1 MLLLQAQFGLKESSS
16 YVLPSDTLTQ
26 AEPLIPLAIA
36 GVVLVFLIIGG
47 IYGFRAWMR
56 RRTKAHGASFERVV
70 IQITLPKFRSEEDTK
85 KRSAQDI
92 QEQID
97 NAESLFSA
105 IGGQSSQKG
114 FWRWIIGRDDALTFE
129 IVVHEGLIKFFFS
142 VPRVMKDFVEEQ
154 LLARYSDAHIEE
166 QEDFNMFSPTGTI
179 LGSYLIFK
187 RPYGFP
193 IKTYKKMEEDPLDAV
208 TNTLSKI
215 PEDCG
220 VAIQY
225 VVRSARP
232 FWRKHGLKIARDMQQ
247 GMKMEDAVKGKKKS
261 SNLLRDLTIPDKKEE
276 KKSDESYRISP
287 LEEEAVKGIEE
298 KASKAGLSANL
309 RIVVSSSTDE
319 HAKQTLNNVISS
331 FAQYNI
337 YQFGN
342 SFKKVVPRSKNR
354 LVRDFIYRHFDQKYK
369 IVVNAEEMASLWH
382 LPLPT
387 TETPNILW
395 LSARRAP
402 APTTTPKEGL
412 YLGINEYRGV
422 KTKVHMKR
430 ADRQRHMY
438 LIGKSGSGKSVFM
451 RNLILQDI
459 QNGEGVCVIDPH
471 GDLAE
476 SILGNIPKERIDDVV
491 VFAPGDLDRPVGLNM
506 LEAKTPD
513 QMDFAVQEM
522 IAIFYSLFPPE
533 MIGPLFEHQ
542 MRNVM
547 LTLMADQENPG
558 TIAEIPRMFS
568 DQGFVDSWV
577 KKVKDPVVRAFW
589 EKEMAKTSDF
599 HKSETMGYL
608 ISKVGRFVGNEMM
621 RNIIGQSHSA
631 FDFRDVMDN
640 QKILI
645 VNLSK
650 GKTGEVNSSLLG
662 LIIVSKLQM
671 AAMGRADMPEE
682 ERKDFY
688 LYIDEFQN
696 YVTESIATILSEARK
711 YRLDLIMAHQYLGQL
726 ISKGGKTEVRD
737 AVLGNVGTMLV
748 CRIGVEDTEV
758 LAKEY
763 EPVFSG
769 YDLVNADK
777 HTWYVKMIVDNSTQK
792 PFTLKGPWTDTGD
805 PKLADAVKQLSRLKF
820 GRDKSIVE
828 AEIMERTQLG

>member
-1 MLLLQAQFGLKESSS
+1 MLLLQAQFGLEESSS
-16 YVLPSDTLTQ
+16 YVLPSGTVTQ
-26 AEPLIPLAIA
+26 AEPFIPFAIA

-56 RRTKAHGASFERVV
+56 RRSKAHGASFERVV
-70 IQITLPKFRSEEDTK
+70 IQITLPKFRNEEDTK
-85 KRSAQDI
+85 KRSTQDI

-97 NAESLFSA
+97 NAESFFSA
-105 IGGQSSQKG
+105 VGGLSSQKG
-114 FWRWIIGRDDALTFE
+114 FWHWVIGRDDALTFE
-129 IVVHEGLIKFFFS
+129 IVLHEGLIKFFFS
-142 VPRVMKDFVEEQ
+142 VPRKMKDFVEEQ

-166 QEDFNMFSPTGTI
+166 MEDFNMFLPNGTI
-179 LGSYLIFK
+179 LGSYLTFK
-187 RPYGFP
+187 RPYAFP
-193 IKTYKKMEEDPLDAV
+193 IKSYKKMEEDPLDAV
-208 TNTLSKI
+208 TNSLSKI

-220 VAIQY
+220 VSIQY

-232 FWRKHGLKIARDMQQ
+232 FWRKRGLKIARLMQQ
-247 GMKMEDAVKGKKKS
+247 GMKMEEAIKGKKKGK
-261 SNLLRDLTIPDKKEE
+261 NLMQELVTPDKKDDTPKEA
-276 KKSDESYRISP
+276 YRLSP
-287 LEEEAVKGIEE
+287 LEEEAVKGLEE

-309 RIVVSSSTDE
+309 RIIVSSPKEE
-319 HAKQTLNNVISS
+319 HAKQVLNNVVAS

-342 SFKKVVPRSKNR
+342 SFKKVIPRSKNKI
-354 LVRDFIYRHFDQKYK
+354 VRDFIYRHFDENYK

-382 LPLPT
+382 MPLPT
-387 TETPNILW
+387 TDTPNILW
-395 LSARRAP
+395 LGARRAP
-402 APTTTPKEGL
+402 APTTVPKEGI

-451 RNLILQDI
+451 RSMILQDI
-459 QNGEGVCVIDPH
+459 KNGEGLCVVDPH
-471 GDLAE
+471 GDLVEA
-476 SILGNIPKERIDDVV
+476 ILGHIPKERIDDVI
-491 VFAPGDLDRPVGLNM
+491 VFAPGDLERPVGLNI
-506 LEAKTPD
+506 LEAKTAD

-522 IAIFYSLFPPE
+522 ISIFYMLFPPE
-533 MIGPLFEHQ
+533 MIGPMFEHQ

-568 DQGFVDSWV
+568 DQEFADSWV

-599 HKSETMGYL
+599 HKSEMLGYL

-640 QKILI
+640 KKILL

-650 GKTGEVNSSLLG
+650 GKVGEINSSLLG
-662 LIIVSKLQM
+662 MIIVSKLQM
-671 AAMGRADMPEE
+671 AAMARADMAEE
-682 ERKDFY
+682 DRSDFY
-688 LYIDEFQN
+688 LYMDEFQN
-696 YVTESIATILSEARK
+696 FVTESIATILSEARK

-726 ISKGGKTEVRD
+726 ISPGGKTEVRD
-737 AVLGNVGTMLV
+737 AVLGNVGTMMV
-748 CRIGVEDTEV
+748 CRVGVEDTEV

-763 EPVFSG
+763 EPVFG
-769 YDLVNADK
+769 AYDLVNADK
-777 HTWYVKMIVDNSTQK
+777 FTWYIKMIVDNSTQK
-792 PFTLKGPWTDTGD
+792 PFTLVGPWTTTGD
-805 PKLADAVKQLSRLKF
+805 PKLAESVKQLARLKY